1 MIEAELPDGRVLEFP
16 DGTDSAVI
24 QSTVKKLMGVQPPAQ
39 QVAAPVQQVAGPA
52 QAGPQQTAD
61 QFSSF
66 LEGVGTK
73 GNEAIRAY
81 QDWYKKGGVNQYLG
95 MKPLSEQPPEEIV
108 MGFAGP
114 GAIRPVGAALN
125 VARGAAGPVSAM
137 PPRAGLAADFARSGV
152 DPSIPALAQN
162 RGVST
167 AANVIHD
174 IPWAGDPIAQG
185 MQKAVGQSGRAAE
198 RLAGQR
204 GAAVTREQAGQA
216 IQKGISRFTN
226 REVAGSFAQKADDL
240 FEAIPV
246 KQEQMVSIKN
256 TANALKGPSERFPT
270 APKLGKAL
278 THPKLTQWKDILEEA
293 GDELT
298 WGELR
303 ELRSQV
309 GKLIPDFKQDIPT
322 GDLKQLYGAISDDL
336 QVAAKASGASR
347 AFDRANTYYRSGMGR
362 LEGALGDLRKAS
374 TPEAAYA
381 KVESAMM
388 GKGAA
393 SKLRAIKRS
402 LSNEEWGDVVA
413 LRVRDMGKP
422 TAGATDVLEGAAWSP
437 ATFVTEYAKMSPSAR
452 NVMFTGP
459 RLGDWKMAMDSLVK
473 VAGAQKNVSR
483 LANPSGSGRFVNL
496 AALTGLGAW
505 APIET
510 AMTTVGARTAAT
522 AMMSPKFIRAA
533 TNFAR
538 SAGKSATASERFL
551 AKVAVITE
559 AQEELR
565 PVYEALQEEFASSQA
580 VPSGPLG
587 P

>member
-1 MIEAELPDGRVLEFP
+1 MIEVELPDGRIVEFP
-16 DGTDSAVI
+16 DEIDPNVMQGAI
-24 QSTVKKLMGVQPPAQ
+24 KKILGVQPTPQAVPQPAQ
-39 QVAAPVQQVAGPA
+39 PVSQSASQP
-52 QAGPQQTAD
+52 GPQQTAN

-81 QDWYKKGGVNQYLG
+81 QDWMRAGGINQYLG
-95 MKPLSEQPPEEIV
+95 MKPFSEQSPEEIV

-125 VARGAAGPVSAM
+125 VARGAAGRMSAM
-137 PPRAGLAADFARSGV
+137 PPKPGLAADFVRSGV

-174 IPWAGDPIAQG
+174 IPWAGDPIAKG
-185 MQKAVGQSGRAAE
+185 MQSAMGQSARAAE

-216 IQKGISRFTN
+216 IQKGIGRFTQ
-226 REVAGSFAQKADDL
+226 RDVAGSFAQKADDL

-246 KQEQMVSIKN
+246 KPEQMVSIKN
-256 TANALKGPSERFPT
+256 TASALKGPSERFPT
-270 APKLGKAL
+270 APKLGRAL

-336 QVAAKASGASR
+336 KAAADASGATK
-347 AFDRANTYYRSGMGR
+347 AFNRANIYYRSGMSR
-362 LEGALGDLRKAS
+362 LEGPLGDLRKAA

-388 GKGAA
+388 SKGAA
-393 SKLRAIKRS
+393 SKLRAVKRS
-402 LSNEEWGDVVA
+402 LSKEEWGDVVA
-413 LRVRDMGKP
+413 LRVREMGKP
-422 TAGATDVLEGAAWSP
+422 TAGATDVLGEAWSP
-437 ATFVTEYAKMSPSAR
+437 ATFVTEYAKMNPSAR

-459 RLGDWKMAMDSLVK
+459 GLGDWKMAMDSLVR

-496 AALTGLGAW
+496 AVLGGLGTW

-510 AMTTVGARTAAT
+510 AMTTVGARAAAE

-533 TNFAR
+533 TNFAK

-565 PVYEALQEEFASSQA
+565 PVYEALQEEFASNRAS
-580 VPSGPLG
+580 PSGPLG